1 MITDPLAQILLLL
14 AAAVGVVA
22 LARRAG
28 LPAILG
34 YLLVGVVLGPH
45 ALGLFDETEGTR
57 LLAELGVVFLLF
69 TLGLEFSWPRMVA
82 MRREVFGIGSAQVI
96 SVAGIATVVF
106 HALGVDLLP
115 AVALGGAVAVSSTAI
130 IVQQLTEQSEINRTH
145 GRVSFSVLLFQ
156 DLAFVPFLVL
166 AGALAAGSLDFSA
179 ARVGTA
185 VALGTLAVGFVL
197 LAGRYALRPLF
208 HEIAHSRLQEL
219 FTLAVLLVAL
229 GSAWVSHA
237 AGVSMA
243 TGAFLAGVMLAETEY
258 RHQVEAA
265 IRPFR
270 DILLGL
276 FFISVGMMLD
286 LGVLRGDLLLI
297 LGILAAMTAG
307 KAVLTTMVGRLW
319 GLPPFKAVRT
329 GIVLSVGGEFGIA
342 ILTILM
348 QGEVVADEVTQPL
361 LVAIVL
367 SMVTAPLLLRQNRRI
382 ARWLL
387 REQGPPGAATESASA
402 GLMTGTTPED
412 RAVADLAAREHVI
425 LCGFG
430 RVGQN
435 LARVLESQGHEYF
448 AMDLDPARVRAGR
461 AAGLPV
467 IFGDAS
473 DPELLRRAGLA
484 QASAVIVTFSD
495 PAVALGIVRSVR
507 AERADVPL
515 LVRTADDAR
524 FDDLMAAGATEV
536 VPETFE
542 ASLMLASHALLLLKQ
557 PVSRVVRAIGS
568 ARSDRY
574 APLRGLLRGTAG
586 LPAAGPG
593 ESEGLVSVVLPPGAR
608 AIGRSLGELRAA
620 GLEARVDSVRRH
632 GIVGRDPQPDMR
644 LQQGDEVILI
654 GTPAALE
661 HAEQLLLAG

>member
-1 MITDPLAQILLLL
+1 VTLAC
-14 AAAVGVVA
+14 
-22 LARRAG
+22 
-28 LPAILG
+28 
-34 YLLVGVVLGPH
+34 
-45 ALGLFDETEGTR
+45 
-57 LLAELGVVFLLF
+57 
-69 TLGLEFSWPRMVA
+69 VA
-82 MRREVFGIGSAQVI
+82 ML
-96 SVAGIATVVF
+96 VF

-145 GRVSFSVLLFQ
+145 GRVAFSVLLFQ

-166 AGALAAGSLDFSA
+166 AGALAAGSLDFSP

-197 LAGRYALRPLF
+197 LVGRFALRPLF

-286 LGVLRGDLLLI
+286 LGVLQGDLLLI
-297 LGILAAMTAG
+297 LGILAAMTVC
-307 KAVLTTMVGRLW
+307 KALLTALVGRLW

-348 QGEVVADEVTQPL
+348 QGKVVADEVTQPL

-387 REQGPPGAATESASA
+387 REQGPPDAASQVMADTAVGE
-402 GLMTGTTPED
+402 

-435 LARVLESQGHEYF
+435 LARVLESQGHECF
-448 AMDLDPARVRAGR
+448 AVDLDPARVRSGR

-484 QASAVIVTFSD
+484 QASAVVVTFAD

-507 AERADVPL
+507 AERVDVPL

-524 FDDLMAAGATEV
+524 LEELMAAGATEV

-542 ASLMLASHALLLLKQ
+542 ASLMLASHALLLLRL

-574 APLRGLLRGTAG
+574 ASLRGLLRATEGI
-586 LPAAGPG
+586 PAADPG
-593 ESEGLVSVVLPPGAR
+593 SAEELVSVVLPPGAW
-608 AIGRSLGELRAA
+608 AIGRSLGELRA
-620 GLEARVDSVRRH
+620 GGIEARVDSVRRR
-632 GIVGRDPQPDMR
+632 GIVGRDPQPDMT
-644 LQQGDEVILI
+644 LQQGDEVVLI

-661 HAEQLLLAG
+661 HAEQVMLAG

>member
-1 MITDPLAQILLLL
+1 MISDPLAQILLLL

-106 HALGVDLLP
+106 HALGVDRLP

-307 KAVLTTMVGRLW
+307 KAVLTTLVGRLW

-387 REQGPPGAATESASA
+387 REQGPPGAATEGASA

-435 LARVLESQGHEYF
+435 LARVLESQGHECF

-644 LQQGDEVILI
+644 LQQGDEVVLI

>member
-1 MITDPLAQILLLL
+1 
-14 AAAVGVVA
+14 
-22 LARRAG
+22 
-28 LPAILG
+28 
-34 YLLVGVVLGPH
+34 
-45 ALGLFDETEGTR
+45 
-57 LLAELGVVFLLF
+57 
-69 TLGLEFSWPRMVA
+69 
-82 MRREVFGIGSAQVI
+82 
-96 SVAGIATVVF
+96 
-106 HALGVDLLP
+106 
-115 AVALGGAVAVSSTAI
+115 
-130 IVQQLTEQSEINRTH
+130 
-145 GRVSFSVLLFQ
+145 
-156 DLAFVPFLVL
+156 
-166 AGALAAGSLDFSA
+166 
-179 ARVGTA
+179 
-185 VALGTLAVGFVL
+185 
-197 LAGRYALRPLF
+197 
-208 HEIAHSRLQEL
+208 
-219 FTLAVLLVAL
+219 
-229 GSAWVSHA
+229 
-237 AGVSMA
+237 
-243 TGAFLAGVMLAETEY
+243 
-258 RHQVEAA
+258 
-265 IRPFR
+265 
-270 DILLGL
+270 
-276 FFISVGMMLD
+276 
-286 LGVLRGDLLLI
+286 
-297 LGILAAMTAG
+297 
-307 KAVLTTMVGRLW
+307 
-319 GLPPFKAVRT
+319 
-329 GIVLSVGGEFGIA
+329 
-342 ILTILM
+342 
-348 QGEVVADEVTQPL
+348 
-361 LVAIVL
+361 
-367 SMVTAPLLLRQNRRI
+367 
-382 ARWLL
+382 
-387 REQGPPGAATESASA
+387 
-402 GLMTGTTPED
+402 
-412 RAVADLAAREHVI
+412 
-425 LCGFG
+425 
-430 RVGQN
+430 
-435 LARVLESQGHEYF
+435 
-448 AMDLDPARVRAGR
+448 
-461 AAGLPV
+461 V